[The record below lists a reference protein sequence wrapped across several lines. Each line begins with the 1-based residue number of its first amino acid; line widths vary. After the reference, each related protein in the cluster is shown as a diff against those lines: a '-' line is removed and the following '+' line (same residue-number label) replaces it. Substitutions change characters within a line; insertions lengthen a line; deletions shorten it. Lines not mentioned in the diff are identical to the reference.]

1 MDLTICL
8 FQWLKTFDLKG
19 KCEKPQDLCDGV
31 AITHALVQIAPE
43 YFSTE
48 ILSKIENECG
58 NNWFLRV
65 SNLRRIYLR
74 IVDYYGEVLDRT
86 VPDKLQPDLE
96 AIARDYNLASLGKL
110 LQLILGCAINCVN
123 KEKHIEIMTTLSL
136 QVKQALKIAIDEL
149 ENFEENTNAGITSNQ
164 SLQFTSDVNFP
175 IDRQHTIEEFNR
187 IREELSMVHVLKEN
201 AMQRCSDLE
210 STIAKLE
217 DEKRNLKQENEK
229 LSEKLSKNIWGSSSN
244 QRPFDSIENE
254 NLFQRLNGQLNAAQ
268 LELSRMEEQ
277 KEDYKI
283 QLEIKEKEY
292 QKILLQLDQL
302 QTKLNEFKHD
312 RDELDRLKY
321 LNEEIIKCK
330 NINEIQKKK
339 LEEYH
344 EYKKQMKIIEERNAS
359 LIKQICELEED
370 KKSISVYKNQLDLIK
385 KQRDELR
392 AKVNEETFRADKI
405 EDELKRIYKK
415 YNDIVQ
421 EKEKMQLEMEKI
433 RTEITQL
440 QRNNDSGLM
449 NGPSIDMDLSTI
461 TATNSSNHLYNTR
474 NNLIS
479 NVNNNNNNNNDT
491 KNLANENEKI
501 IRLEY
506 ENEKLRKE
514 LKNSNDER
522 IRLLESQL
530 DDEKNRVNKLE
541 KENRLNSQKIIE
553 LEGRLKEIPDLM
565 IEMDN
570 GNGGSNTNAQYK
582 SKLKELQIENNNL
595 KTMLEKKNEEI
606 AEREERF
613 KKHLNKAK
621 ETYGILETHMINAK
635 ISSTSLPLDAGAGV
649 GTSSSTKGPDDVEYW
664 RHQCHEKDIELE
676 KIRQDFEQKN
686 AFRDIEERLMSVS
699 FHTMTFNLQRKAA
712 EDRIYSNNFPSN
724 TTFLSRQRQASSRKF
739 IIPSRHW
746 FQRSPN

>member
-1 MDLTICL
+1 MDLTSCL

-48 ILSKIENECG
+48 ILSKIEKECG

-74 IVDYYGEVLDRT
+74 IVDYYGEILDRT
-86 VPDKLQPDLE
+86 MPDKLQPDLE
-96 AIARDYNLASLGKL
+96 SIARDYNLISLGKL

-149 ENFEENTNAGITSNQ
+149 ENFDENNTATASTVSNINEPTNQ
-164 SLQFTSDVNFP
+164 SFSSNINFP

-187 IREELSMVHVLKEN
+187 LQEELSMINVLKEN
-201 AMQRCSDLE
+201 ALQRCSDLE
-210 STIAKLE
+210 STITKLE
-217 DEKRNLKQENEK
+217 EEKRNLKQENEK
-229 LSEKLSKNIWGSSSN
+229 LSKNNWSSSSSRNN

-254 NLFQRLNGQLNAAQ
+254 NLFQRLNGQLNVAQ

-292 QKILLQLDQL
+292 QKLLLQIDQL

-321 LNEEIIKCK
+321 LNEEIIKYK
-330 NINEIQKKK
+330 NINDVQKKK
-339 LEEYH
+339 LEEFQEH
-344 EYKKQMKIIEERNAS
+344 KKQMKIIEDRNAS

-370 KKSISVYKNQLDLIK
+370 KKSITVYKNQLDLIR

-392 AKVNEETFRADKI
+392 SKMNEETFRADKMA
-405 EDELKRIYKK
+405 DELKRVYKK
-415 YNDIVQ
+415 YNDIGE
-421 EKEKMQLEMEKI
+421 EKEKMQLELQKI
-433 RTEITQL
+433 RMELSQL
-440 QRNNDSGLM
+440 RNNDSGLI
-449 NGPSIDMDLSTI
+449 NVPSIDMDLSASSSSAT
-461 TATNSSNHLYNTR
+461 TATTT
-474 NNLIS
+474 NLIR
-479 NVNNNNNNNNDT
+479 NNNNNNNAALLLNET
-491 KNLANENEKI
+491 TTNVVNENEKL

-506 ENEKLRKE
+506 ENEKLKKQ
-514 LKNSNDER
+514 LQNSNDER

-530 DDEKNRVNKLE
+530 DDEKNRVIKLE
-541 KENRLNSQKIIE
+541 SMNRTNSQKIIE
-553 LEGRLKEIPDLM
+553 LEGRLKDLPDTNVD
-565 IEMDN
+565 MD
-570 GNGGSNTNAQYK
+570 GGGGAAAAGGVQFK

-595 KTMLEKKNEEI
+595 KTMLEKKNEEL

-621 ETYGILETHMINAK
+621 ETYGILETHMNNAK
-635 ISSTSLPLDAGAGV
+635 ISSTSLPLDGG
-649 GTSSSTKGPDDVEYW
+649 STKTINSSDDSEYL
-664 RHQCHEKDIELE
+664 RHLCREKDNEME
-676 KIRQDFEQKN
+676 KLRQEFQRTN
-686 AFRDIEERLMSVS
+686 AIRDIEEHLMSVS
-699 FHTMTFNLQRKAA
+699 FHKMTFNMQRKAA
-712 EDRIYSNNFPSN
+712 EDRVYSNNFPANS

-739 IIPSRHW
+739 IIPS
-746 FQRSPN
+746 SDLVE